1 MLRSYT
7 HVPCPGDFTS
17 QTEIHIR
24 YPGYSYRKLNITCLN
39 TKKDVYHSQ
48 LTHTPIFFT
57 DDFPTPDSNVT
68 LGDYACVKSANV
80 MKSWD

>member
-1 MLRSYT
+1 M
-7 HVPCPGDFTS
+7 V
-17 QTEIHIR
+17 
-24 YPGYSYRKLNITCLN
+24 
-39 TKKDVYHSQ
+39 VYHSQ

-80 MKSWD
+80 MKS

>member
-24 YPGYSYRKLNITCLN
+24 YPGYSYRKIKYNMPEY
-39 TKKDVYHSQ
+39 KEDVYHSQ

-80 MKSWD
+80 LKSWD